1 MTTSV
6 APGRTVVLRALALA
20 ALIVGLVMMHHV
32 AGAATVHAAAHSSTR
47 GTLHHDDGTGATS
60 VAGSVGA
67 AHGHHA
73 SDHPAD
79 DGAEAAHDA
88 SGGHLLHLC
97 LAVLTAAVMVL
108 AVWSWRRLRPLRR
121 DTRWSGVRRLRPP
134 RPVGRHGF
142 DLLISLCVMRT

>member
-6 APGRTVVLRALALA
+6 APARTVVLRALALA

-32 AGAATVHAAAHSSTR
+32 AGAATVHAAAHPPTQVVV
-47 GTLHHDDGTGATS
+47 HHDDGTGAGS

-67 AHGHHA
+67 THGHHT
-73 SDHPAD
+73 PD
-79 DGAEAAHDA
+79 DVAEAAHGTA
-88 SGGHLLHLC
+88 GGRLLHLC

-121 DTRWSGVRRLRPP
+121 DARWSDARRRRPR